1 MDLTPL
7 VEGVKRSNLVQI
19 ARNTSA
25 DVVEGLKYA
34 GMPYFTVKSLLGSPE
49 NQDFEPK
56 MAILA
61 VFWTLLHFYE
71 ELWAQTCFYVLLAP
85 VRAA

>member
-1 MDLTPL
+1 MAKIGDFGGFLDLTPL
-7 VEGVKRSNLVQI
+7 LEGVKRSNLVQI

-25 DVVEGLKYA
+25 DVVEGQKYT
-34 GMPYFTVKSLLGSPE
+34 GRPYFTVKSLLGHPE

-61 VFWTLLHFYE
+61 VFWT
-71 ELWAQTCFYVLLAP
+71 
-85 VRAA
+85 